1 MMQSQQSQMEQFQA
15 QQLQAQQLQAQQ
27 LQAQQLQAQQ
37 LQAQQLQAQQLQ
49 AQQLQAQ
56 QLQAQQLQAQQLQ
69 AQQLQAQQLQAPQ
82 LQTQKLQKPEPQNPE
97 RLAAEDQSAL
107 SDLTEKCA
115 LHYDKTVE
123 LEKRVSDLEEILGA
137 MVRNGLDS
145 RGSIAGERGV
155 GAENTQP
162 LSEAP
167 GTGAD
172 VSALSTEAVK
182 TDDIEIKADTTKDE
196 APVVED
202 HIESPKA
209 EVEVEVPKAEEN
221 NVEMSTIQS
230 PSEADTKAPEMTM
243 DPFTGNGTTSG
254 TMRIGDIGII
264 ADGER
269 NRKGDAI
276 GLQIVEGTRST
287 PVANSFSVEHDTLAP

>member
-1 MMQSQQSQMEQFQA
+1 MSWAFGKAVSQLRRDQEARMVQSQQSQLEQFQA

-49 AQQLQAQ
+49 AQQLQAR
-56 QLQAQQLQAQQLQ
+56 QLQAQQAQAQQSSVQ
-69 AQQLQAQQLQAPQ
+69 R
-82 LQTQKLQKPEPQNPE
+82 PEPQNQE
-97 RLAAEDQSAL
+97 RLAVEDPSAL

-115 LHYDKTVE
+115 LHYDKTIE

-172 VSALSTEAVK
+172 VSALSTVAVK
-182 TDDIEIKADTTKDE
+182 SDDIEIKADTTKDE

-202 HIESPKA
+202 HIESPK
-209 EVEVEVPKAEEN
+209 VEVEVPKAEEN
-221 NVEMSTIQS
+221 NVETSTIQS